1 MAMMQTPKPG
11 YSLENKNL
19 SIKSETVYVTGHI
32 NPDTDSIA
40 SAMGYAWLLRQR
52 DGINAIASRAGAV
65 NPQTSWILKRLELDP
80 PLLLTDASPRF
91 ESVMRQLD
99 TVLPDAT
106 LGEAWSLASRTG
118 GLAPVVT
125 EEGKPFGMING
136 LSLFNFFRE
145 VVGPRLDMSDQR
157 IVDIMSASCKEAAD
171 TDVPKFPVNAH
182 IRDSLNRILREE
194 HNDFFIVDET
204 GHYVGVCHQRG
215 VLNPPRLKIIL
226 VDHNEPRQAIAAL
239 EEAELLEIL
248 DHHRLGNP
256 HTHQP
261 IKFTVDTV
269 GSTSTLVS
277 EITAEAGLSM
287 PPALAGMLLSGL
299 LADTLILSS
308 PTTTNRDK
316 LAADR
321 LSRWAFVGSGPLRG
335 ETIQSYGMQVLS
347 AGAGLANKDPNDI
360 VSTDIKPYEAG
371 GFKFAVAQAEVTDLL
386 QIREHLS
393 ALQIALNELREKRG
407 YDFTILLVTDVVRGS
422 SRLFISN
429 PAPPILD
436 ELPFPP
442 LNDGTRDAPG
452 VVSRKKQL
460 LPAVLGLLEK

>member
-1 MAMMQTPKPG
+1 MP
-11 YSLENKNL
+11 NKSD
-19 SIKSETVYVTGHI
+19 SIFVTGHI
-32 NPDTDSIA
+32 NPDTDAIA

-52 DGINAIASRAGAV
+52 DGLDAIASRAGAV
-65 NPQTSWILKRLELDP
+65 NPQTAWVLKRLELEAP
-80 PLLLTDASPRF
+80 FLLTDASPRF

-99 TVLPDAT
+99 TINPDAP
-106 LGEAWSLASRTG
+106 LSDAWSLASRTG
-118 GLAPVVT
+118 GLAPVVN
-125 EEGKPFGMING
+125 EDGKPFGMING
-136 LSLFNFFRE
+136 LSLFNFFQQ
-145 VVGPRLDMSDQR
+145 VFGVRLDLSDQR
-157 IVDIMSASCKEAAD
+157 VVDIMSASSKNAAD

-182 IRDSLNRILREE
+182 IRDFLNRILREE
-194 HNDFFIVDET
+194 HNDFFVVNET
-204 GHYVGVCHQRG
+204 GQYLGVCHQRD

-277 EITAEAGLSM
+277 ELTAEAGLSM
-287 PPALAGMLLSGL
+287 PPALSGLLLSGL
-299 LADTLILSS
+299 LADTLILTS
-308 PTTTNRDK
+308 PTTTARDK

-321 LSRWAFVGSGPLRG
+321 LLRWALTGNGPLKG
-335 ETIQSYGMQVLS
+335 ETIQTYGTAVLS
-347 AGAGLANKDPNDI
+347 AGAGLANKDPQDI

-386 QIREHLS
+386 QIREHLDS
-393 ALQIALNELREKRG
+393 LQTALNDLKDKRG
-407 YDFTILLVTDVVRGS
+407 LDFAILLVTDVVRGS
-422 SRLFISN
+422 SRLFISS
-429 PAPPILD
+429 PTPPILE

-442 LNDGTRDAPG
+442 LLDGTRDAPG

-460 LPAVLGLLEK
+460 LPTILGLLEK